1 MNGRLLNRGFP
12 PTLSSILVAP
22 PLTPT
27 PLSLT
32 LIPHPAVLTPHPSP
46 LAITLAVTHCPSPHP
61 NTTPSPSAPPFGHT
75 FGQAE
80 PLVFMLH
87 VPTWASV
94 MALHADLIEE
104 KRVEASLDSIL
115 QVTACNRM

>member
-1 MNGRLLNRGFP
+1 
-12 PTLSSILVAP
+12 
-22 PLTPT
+22 
-27 PLSLT
+27 
-32 LIPHPAVLTPHPSP
+32 
-46 LAITLAVTHCPSPHP
+46 
-61 NTTPSPSAPPFGHT
+61 
-75 FGQAE
+75 
-80 PLVFMLH
+80 MLH